1 MLTRRPWGARSVAT
15 RPPGPEPDTG
25 ARTFSPL
32 TALLPDHVAPE
43 LLWLG
48 AKWASL
54 VSFGVTVGLLRDVLP
69 VGAGLNTETV
79 RSHLHRTAK
88 RMEDELAD
96 EKVSCIQSS
105 QRDRAAMPVPEGPIT
120 VGLDGGYVRSCS
132 KGQPHFEVIVGK
144 SIPADRPDRYIGLVQ
159 SHDTK
164 PRRRLHDVLKDQG
177 WQENQPVRFMTDG
190 ADTVRN
196 LTRDMAPAGEHLLDW
211 FHITMRITVMGQYV
225 KGLSHPN
232 PDDGAQLGR
241 LLRRIKGYL
250 WHGNLHGGQRAI
262 DDLLMDLEDLETDYP
277 GINALR
283 KAAGEFRTYIE
294 NNASMIPNYAERHR
308 YGERVSTGFVESTVN
323 TVVGKRFCKRQQ
335 MQLRPRRPRRF
346 VELTGGLNPS
356 LARATQNRIEQN
368 FLADT
373 LKLVHDPRRRNRRSG
388 AAPHRAQGI
397 PQTSLSAVRQSGR
410 AQRAHARPR
419 LVGMQPLRAGHR
431 PRSGAD
437 CYRAPAHPPLPGV
450 RRAARAP
457 PATHENLLRP
467 LPQCPLAYSPATPA
481 RVGREER

>member
-1 MLTRRPWGARSVAT
+1 MLTRRPWGAGSVAT

-54 VSFGVTVGLLRDVLP
+54 VSFGVTVGLLRD
-69 VGAGLNTETV
+69 
-79 RSHLHRTAK
+79 
-88 RMEDELAD
+88 
-96 EKVSCIQSS
+96 
-105 QRDRAAMPVPEGPIT
+105 
-120 VGLDGGYVRSCS
+120 
-132 KGQPHFEVIVGK
+132 
-144 SIPADRPDRYIGLVQ
+144 
-159 SHDTK
+159 
-164 PRRRLHDVLKDQG
+164 
-177 WQENQPVRFMTDG
+177 
-190 ADTVRN
+190 
-196 LTRDMAPAGEHLLDW
+196 
-211 FHITMRITVMGQYV
+211 
-225 KGLSHPN
+225 
-232 PDDGAQLGR
+232 
-241 LLRRIKGYL
+241 
-250 WHGNLHGGQRAI
+250 
-262 DDLLMDLEDLETDYP
+262 LEDLETDYP

-283 KAAGEFRTYIE
+283 KAAGELRTYIE

-308 YGERVSTGFVESTVN
+308 YGERVSTGFVESIVN

-356 LARATQNRIEQN
+356 LARATQNRIEQS

-373 LKLVHDPRRRNRRSG
+373 HKLVHDPRRGNRRSG

-437 CYRAPAHPPLPGV
+437 CYRALAHPPLSGV